1 MTETNAGSTAALL
14 SAFLKRRGAG
24 LLIIGIGVIG
34 YVVAICFLPDFSSST
49 TRNDYVPFFTA
60 AGTVAAGIFVALA
73 VASREVTSDVVLG
86 IATVFLIGTAALA
99 SVLAL
104 VPGIHTL
111 VYELTFIAVIGG
123 GVAGMIS
130 TGLIA
135 AAGLLQARAE
145 RESRT
150 LDALQL
156 LAQKF
161 AADVEAAKKEAGAS
175 GPGKVS

>member
-1 MTETNAGSTAALL
+1 MTKGNTGSTASLL
-14 SAFLKRRGAG
+14 SAFLKRRGTG

-34 YVVAICFLPDFSSST
+34 YLVAFCFLPDFSSTT
-49 TRNDYVPFFTA
+49 TRNDYAPFFTA

-86 IATVFLIGTAALA
+86 ISTVFFVGTAALA

-104 VPGIHTL
+104 VPGIYTF
-111 VYELTFIAVIGG
+111 VYGCAFIAVIGG
-123 GVAGMIS
+123 GVSGMIS

-135 AAGLLQARAE
+135 AVGLLQARAE
-145 RESRT
+145 REAKT

-156 LAQKF
+156 VAQKIE
-161 AADVEAAKKEAGAS
+161 ADLEASKRDTAPPATG
-175 GPGKVS
+175 GVS